1 MDEFNKY
8 EEFAAAAPTQYD
20 LKKPP
25 KGNELV
31 ILIAR
36 TA

>member
-8 EEFAAAAPTQYD
+8 EEFAAAVPTQYD
-20 LKKPP
+20 SKKPP
-25 KGNELV
+25 NGNELV